1 MTITISDT
9 AFTYETPL
17 GLYSSIRLH
26 TFMISATVAT
36 MVVQGSVEHITWS
49 VFNNKPE
56 SATEYIEPLK
66 IPRTRISV
74 AMINGP
80 LVSNIPATI
89 SEDDEQI
96 STTTSTTAT
105 PSSMLR
111 NMALDQLVGN
121 KRGNNTSASSHGRR
135 RRHVEATVSFKEPK
149 VTVDMDKIGLLRAF
163 LSDHKT
169 SSASS
174 TTDTRHEKKSTWI
187 HKEKQFDNLPNV
199 SLSIQLERPLLDFC
213 HSKDG
218 GHGLVSCADVTLE
231 VSGGYVPLTKSVTS
245 PPISPLCEEFGVRK
259 RRQPKPWSKLFR
271 KSWKPEPEE
280 TAAAAAT
287 VDEWT
292 YHARAGIKIEH
303 LALRWARSLNAVVK
317 EPALVTVERG
327 ELGARVQM
335 AAAVTKED
343 DSRVTWTWEKQHNQ
357 VELSV
362 RAPVLHFGI
371 HKQRDLEL
379 WINQIANSLKSPKV
393 QPQQQQHHTTTP
405 MDPRILKHI
414 KVSVLIADL
423 AIILVSVDK
432 GIKGQRPVPEQHM
445 DNAPEHDIDSQ
456 MTVGFESLSLGFS
469 GTGVARQHRLSVSSE
484 DSQESSTH
492 NRYGMLR
499 GSIQCFTVRSGFS
512 PSEDHDYHGD
522 HLLFWSSRVSLSADL
537 FMDEACAAVLSP
549 AMVVKKCGFQYSIRE
564 HYAIILALYDVMDLK
579 RLVFSTAQ
587 QKTTTTTTPGR
598 PRIKVEK
605 AQLQINRGD
614 VALSLPNKTK
624 LYLRMDGLRTEIKMH
639 GNDDDEEDRRQQ
651 QQQQPT
657 LSIRNI
663 TLYGETPKQNGKWD
677 QLLELDN
684 VSFELIKSRDKKTF
698 QFVMS
703 KLMLRVPYQYVVANV
718 VDNTVSF
725 IKALKAMHGRFS
737 NTKPFTYLGPALSPG
752 PRALPTIIL
761 KCDAFRLHFDDDPF
775 EIRLRMIWRTGL
787 AEQQSRLA
795 LQEAFQAKAQ
805 TIMQEALS
813 TSSPKDT
820 TNINTTTATNTP
832 SSGRRAMDNEQA
844 RSKFLGSGMK
854 KSGSSS
860 GRDDDAASSTAT
872 DDDNDSANV
881 RVKEAWH
888 GLQEIHSNSWI
899 KHIKDAMHKEESEHE
914 SIRFS
919 DYRHACM
926 MGGLDDLYDEQ
937 QHDEEQSIA
946 SLFCIQTMPIPP
958 HPPLF
963 DFTIMNMSFTMR
975 QPDFPLD
982 ETRQFVHENG
992 KGIPIDTKFS
1002 TLVPFHLDWCA
1013 GETWAQIR
1021 DYPLPVLLVPPP
1033 TGHCEVGD
1041 EQPPVSW
1048 SLSGDYVLGDELG
1061 HLDATRRINIPIVAE
1076 DTLSY
1081 SMDIARTSTP
1091 AKFYSIV
1098 NIDVHTQDMSS
1109 ISWSVPYQP
1118 AIQDVSRVLDSF
1130 TRPPVD
1136 PSPKVGFWDKIRLLI
1151 HTRARISFVGG
1162 GDFAF
1167 LMKGTRDPYDT
1178 SERGYGLAKVW
1189 SNDVAW
1195 LINHDNPDREVL
1207 QIISRDYAFGVPD
1220 LDYGGY
1226 TATYI
1231 LPGINAKDDQQQGHD
1246 THDKNACAPKRTRTL
1261 TSLLNATRS
1270 DPRFVK
1276 VALKLSDG
1284 IRMGIGFHLERMC
1297 GWGCENCKDG
1307 GSTRRISIN
1316 PRLDTTRC
1324 RFLHFKP
1331 HYGVRFKTPQAVKAL
1346 PDHGE
1351 V

>member
-1 MTITISDT
+1 MTVTISDT

-36 MVVQGSVEHITWS
+36 MEVQGGVEHITWS
-49 VFNNKPE
+49 VFDNQPE

-74 AMINGP
+74 AMMNGP
-80 LVSNIPATI
+80 LVSNIPAI
-89 SEDDEQI
+89 KSEDEQQL
-96 STTTSTTAT
+96 STTT

-121 KRGNNTSASSHGRR
+121 KKGNMTTASKGQQR
-135 RRHVEATVSFKEPK
+135 RRHVEASVSFKEPK
-149 VTVDMDKIGLLRAF
+149 LTVDIDKIGLLRAF
-163 LSDHKT
+163 LNDHKT
-169 SSASS
+169 SSSS
-174 TTDTRHEKKSTWI
+174 SSTRHEKSTWI
-187 HKEKQFDNLPNV
+187 HSEKQFDNLPNV

-218 GHGLVSCADVTLE
+218 GHGLVSCMDVTFE

-245 PPISPLCEEFGVRK
+245 PPTSPLCEEFGVRK

-271 KSWKPEPEE
+271 KSWKPEPEATE
-280 TAAAAAT
+280 SAAT
-287 VDEWT
+287 VDEWM
-292 YHARAGIKIEH
+292 YHVRAGIKIEQVSV
-303 LALRWARSLNAVVK
+303 RWARSLNAVVK
-317 EPALVTVERG
+317 EPALVMIERG
-327 ELGARVQM
+327 EFGARVQM
-335 AAAVTKED
+335 PANVTKD
-343 DSRVTWTWEKQHNQ
+343 DSKVTWAWEKQQNQ
-357 VELSV
+357 VELSI
-362 RAPVLHFGI
+362 RAPVLHLGI
-371 HKQRDLEL
+371 HKQRDLAF
-379 WINQIANSLKSPKV
+379 WINQIVKSLKSPKV
-393 QPQQQQHHTTTP
+393 QQQSHHTSSL
-405 MDPRILKHI
+405 DPSILKHI
-414 KVSVLIADL
+414 KVSVLVADL
-423 AIILVSVDK
+423 AVILVSVDK
-432 GIKGQRPVPEQHM
+432 GIKGQRPVPDQHM
-445 DNAPEHDIDSQ
+445 DNSPEHDVDSQ
-456 MTVGFESLSLGFS
+456 IAVGFESLSLGFS

-484 DSQESSTH
+484 DSQETSTN

-512 PSEDHDYHGD
+512 PKEENDHRGN
-522 HLLFWSSRVSLSADL
+522 HLLFWSSRISLSADL
-537 FMDEACAAVLSP
+537 FMDETFAAVVSP

-564 HYAIILALYDVMDLK
+564 HYAIILALYDLVDLK
-579 RLVFSTAQ
+579 RHVFTTTQ
-587 QKTTTTTTPGR
+587 QKTTPSGR
-598 PRIKVEK
+598 SLVKVEK

-614 VALSLPNKTK
+614 VALSLPNNTK
-624 LYLRMDGLRTEIKMH
+624 LYLRMDGFRTEIKMH
-639 GNDDDEEDRRQQ
+639 VSDEDR
-651 QQQQPT
+651 QQPT

-663 TLYGETPKQNGKWD
+663 TLYGETPEQNGKWD

-684 VSFELIKSRDKKTF
+684 VSFELIKSSDKKTL
-698 QFVMS
+698 QFAMS
-703 KLMLRVPYQYVVANV
+703 KFMLRVPYQYVVANV

-737 NTKPFTYLGPALSPG
+737 NTKPFTYLGPSLAPG

-761 KCDAFRLHFDDDPF
+761 KCDAFRLQFDDDPF

-805 TIMQEALS
+805 AIIQEAS
-813 TSSPKDT
+813 SASSPKDT
-820 TNINTTTATNTP
+820 TNTT

-854 KSGSSS
+854 KSGSCS
-860 GRDDDAASSTAT
+860 GRDDDAASSIVT

-899 KHIKDAMHKEESEHE
+899 KHINEAMHKEEADHE
-914 SIRFS
+914 SIRLS

-926 MGGLDDLYDEQ
+926 TGGLDDLYDEQ
-937 QHDEEQSIA
+937 HDEGSIA
-946 SLFCIQTMPIPP
+946 SLFCIKTMPIPP

-963 DFTIMNMSFTMR
+963 DFTIMHMSLTMR

-982 ETRQFVHENG
+982 QTRQFVHENG

-1002 TLVPFHLDWCA
+1002 TLIPFHLDWCA

-1033 TGHCEVGD
+1033 TSHCAIDD
-1041 EQPPVSW
+1041 EQSAVSW

-1061 HLDATRRINIPIVAE
+1061 SLDATRRITIPIVTE
-1076 DTLSY
+1076 ETLSY

-1151 HTRARISFVGG
+1151 HTRAKISFVGG

-1231 LPGINAKDDQQQGHD
+1231 LPGINAKDDQQQHSD

-1297 GWGCENCKDG
+1297 GWGCEKCKDG
-1307 GSTRRISIN
+1307 GSSRRISIN

-1331 HYGVRFKTPQAVKAL
+1331 HYQVHFKTPQAVKAL

-1351 V
+1351 VCFITTDKG